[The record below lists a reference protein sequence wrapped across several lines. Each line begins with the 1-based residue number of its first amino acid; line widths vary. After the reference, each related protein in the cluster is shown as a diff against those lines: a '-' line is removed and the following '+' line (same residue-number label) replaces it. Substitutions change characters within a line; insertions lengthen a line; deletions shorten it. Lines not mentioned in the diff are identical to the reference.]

1 MVRLTPLTSKL
12 QAADVKMR
20 RWGGYQWTRRA
31 CLVASLVFMVFTAL
45 HHRAHNA
52 LESGGVSAQDGWP
65 VWTAFLF
72 GGRQESVVGAPW
84 TVQILGLEFLDP
96 LAAAGAL
103 LAGADVQKVL
113 WGLWPTLLLVL
124 LLGRFFCG
132 WICPYALLVGAS
144 NALRALL
151 VRVGFTPR
159 DVPLPGNLAYG
170 VLATLLLAGALTGS
184 QLAPL
189 LYPPS
194 IIHRELLKAVY
205 FGGLGGGVVVL
216 AVLFA
221 FDTLVARAG
230 FCRYLCPGG
239 AMFRLLGRRSPVRIV
254 RTAALCTDCTACDVV
269 CNFLQSPM
277 TDQHDSACERCG
289 RCVSSCPTGALTIA
303 GHVRL
308 PVLTQPQRGDIP

>member
-1 MVRLTPLTSKL
+1 MDRL
-12 QAADVKMR
+12 
-20 RWGGYQWTRRA
+20 
-31 CLVASLVFMVFTAL
+31 
-45 HHRAHNA
+45 
-52 LESGGVSAQDGWP
+52 P
-65 VWTAFLF
+65 VWN
-72 GGRQESVVGAPW
+72 GRQESVLGAPW

-189 LYPPS
+189 FYPPS

-216 AVLFA
+216 AVMFA
-221 FDTLVARAG
+221 FDSLVARAG

-308 PVLTQPQRGDIP
+308 PVLTQPQRGDLP